1 MILANTETGQDYI
14 KWYGLQELLSPK
26 HVLSVEDKVSLYKK
40 ITNSEIRD
48 SARFFGK
55 DNVLIAV
62 IGEADETSLR
72 KLI

>member
-1 MILANTETGQDYI
+1 MDPQ
-14 KWYGLQELLSPK
+14 
-26 HVLSVEDKVSLYKK
+26 HVLSVEDKVALYKK